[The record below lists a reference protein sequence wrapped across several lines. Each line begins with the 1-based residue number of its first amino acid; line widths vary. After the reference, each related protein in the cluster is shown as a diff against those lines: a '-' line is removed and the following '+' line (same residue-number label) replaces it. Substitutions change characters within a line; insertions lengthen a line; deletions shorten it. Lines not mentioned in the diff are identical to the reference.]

1 MQLELKHVH
10 NAPKVHLTLGI
21 LGFVKTPLFKGETRQ
36 FHFLFPLLH
45 VDTVGEA
52 FADALYSGLGRTIYL
67 PGIMRY
73 LAMLV
78 GSSTPV

>member
-1 MQLELKHVH
+1 M
-10 NAPKVHLTLGI
+10 GI
-21 LGFVKTPLFKGETRQ
+21 LGFVRTPLFKGETRQ

-73 LAMLV
+73 AAMLV
-78 GSSTPV
+78 SYSAPV